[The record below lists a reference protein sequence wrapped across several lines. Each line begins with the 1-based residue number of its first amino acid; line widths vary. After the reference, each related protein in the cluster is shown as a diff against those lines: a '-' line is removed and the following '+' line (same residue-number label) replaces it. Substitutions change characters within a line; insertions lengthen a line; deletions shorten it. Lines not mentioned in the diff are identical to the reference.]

1 MIFEDELKA
10 AGFIIRNT
18 MLESTKV
25 LIYDYSDFEVLECTI
40 EEHTKVNGE
49 KCLAVTN
56 LRIYNSFSDEDHDEN
71 IVVIN
76 YTLYFDNINKFYDLL
91 TLLNYRINVK

>member
-18 MLESTKV
+18 MLESTKI
-25 LIYDYSDFEVLECTI
+25 LIYDYSDFEILECTI
-40 EEHTKVNGE
+40 EKHTKVNGE

-56 LRIYNSFSDEDHDEN
+56 LRIYNPFNDEN

-91 TLLNYRINVK
+91 TLLNYRINVKQC

>member
-10 AGFIIRNT
+10 TGFIIRNV
-18 MLESTKV
+18 LESAKV
-25 LIYDYSDFEVLECTI
+25 LIYEYSDFEILECTI

-49 KCLAVTN
+49 KCLAVN
-56 LRIYNSFSDEDHDEN
+56 DLRIYDPINDEN

>member
-10 AGFIIRNT
+10 AGFIIRNV
-18 MLESTKV
+18 LESVKV
-25 LIYDYSDFEVLECTI
+25 LIYEYSDFEILECTI

-49 KCLAVTN
+49 KCLAVN
-56 LRIYNSFSDEDHDEN
+56 DLRIYDPFNDEN